1 MTPEK
6 DELLTALAG
15 LPVHDVDSWRSLMTR
30 DRAQAVLARRR
41 RWSNIGRAY
50 SRYLEPAL
58 VGSLSIVYLA
68 WALQRVYLLMT

>member
-15 LPVHDVDSWRSLMTR
+15 LSVHDVDSWRSQKTR
-30 DRAQAVLARRR
+30 ERAQAVLARQR
-41 RWSNIGRAY
+41 RWSNIERAY

-58 VGSLSIVYLA
+58 VGSLAMVYLA
-68 WALQRVYLLMT
+68 WALHQVYLLTV